1 MDNFLYGVVLTLLME
16 TVVLIFTTERMRKE
30 IRNAEKDSVSG

>member
-1 MDNFLYGVVLTLLME
+1 MEFWLGVIFTLLIE
-16 TVVLIFTTERMRKE
+16 SVALIVATEWLRKE